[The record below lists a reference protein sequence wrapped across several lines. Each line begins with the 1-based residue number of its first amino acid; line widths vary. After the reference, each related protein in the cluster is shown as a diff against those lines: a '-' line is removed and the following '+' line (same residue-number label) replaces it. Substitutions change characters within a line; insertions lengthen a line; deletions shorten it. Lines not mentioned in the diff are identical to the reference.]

1 MRGQGPFSSLA
12 QSEEGIGLR
21 IFLHYADSMQA
32 SSTSRRKFRLEP
44 HTIAAAVLLTLCLF
58 VDTGLAQQ
66 SSETSAAPQ
75 TPAPTSVALFS
86 TSEIFTAGVNAL
98 KARRLSE
105 AQQAFARVLDEEPR
119 HPDAIL
125 NLGLSFDP
133 LQKDVGLL
141 QLAKPYAIWQAG
153 LSWHPRH
160 PQILEAWAW
169 VREQIQQRSRAQ
181 NSTFD
186 LGETLH
192 DQIFVSLPLGA
203 AALVAILLL
212 TLGIGLIMTFI
223 ARRRQAR
230 ETESPAPPWPWAAA
244 LILSLGLMMGMI
256 SLGAWADR
264 QVTRAVLIAE
274 AELRA
279 APELTAPELLK
290 LNPATRV
297 QVLESKG
304 EWRRVALPGG
314 RGGWVPAATI
324 FLAGDPA
331 QKLLASPQP

>member
-1 MRGQGPFSSLA
+1 MA
-12 QSEEGIGLR
+12 QAEEDIGLR
-21 IFLHYADSMQA
+21 VNLHYADSMHA
-32 SSTSRRKFRLEP
+32 SSTSRRKFRLGP
-44 HTIAAAVLLTLCLF
+44 LPLASTMILVLTLCLF

-66 SSETSAAPQ
+66 SPETSAAPQ
-75 TPAPTSVALFS
+75 APASTSVALLS
-86 TSEIFTAGVNAL
+86 TSEIFAAGITAL
-98 KARRLSE
+98 KARRFSE
-105 AQQAFARVLDEEPR
+105 AQQAFASVLNEEPR
-119 HPDAIL
+119 HPGALL

-133 LQKDVGLL
+133 VQKDVGLL

-160 PQILEAWAW
+160 PQILEAWTW

-181 NSTFD
+181 QSTFD

-192 DQIFVSLPLGA
+192 DQVFVSLPLGA
-203 AALVAILLL
+203 AAFVAILLL
-212 TLGIGLIMTFI
+212 TLGTGLIMTFI
-223 ARRRQAR
+223 SRRRQAR

-244 LILSLGLMMGMI
+244 LILSLGLLMSAL

-274 AELRA
+274 IELRA
-279 APELTAPELLK
+279 APELNAPELLK

-314 RGGWVPAATI
+314 RGGWVPAASI

-331 QKLLASPQP
+331 QKLLATPQP